1 MRWFKSDLEKI
12 SINEINNMNQF
23 SVLNNFTLQVVV
35 IFIAWYFIS
44 SASSIV
50 NKITLQNYPYPV
62 TVALVS
68 LCYVELCSIPILR
81 LWHIKQPSISNYYLL
96 YYIIPISLGKV
107 IAVVSAY
114 VSVWKVSVSY
124 VQTVKATMPLF
135 AVFSARIV
143 LRERQTKRV
152 YLSLIPIIVGVTVA
166 TFTEL
171 SFDLGGLL
179 SALLST
185 GVYSVLNVFVKK
197 VLEGTDIHPL
207 YLLSLNSRIAAILL
221 FPIWCF
227 RDGLQLWRGVES
239 VKNQPSPHEL
249 NFVIFLMLSGIL
261 SFLQN
266 LCAFILIHRLS
277 ALSYAV
283 ANAAKRITVISA
295 SLFTL
300 RNPVTPT
307 NIFGMLLSIFGVFL
321 YNRAKQHEKKYRTLP
336 KSQTDLTISDVSSVF
351 LNGSAIYND
360 KLTSELPSFNFIE
373 IICCCPK
380 MLLRWAV
387 VVIFIAILICLFIGH
402 SDIQ

>member
-1 MRWFKSDLEKI
+1 
-12 SINEINNMNQF
+12 MNQF
-23 SVLNNFTLQVVV
+23 SALNKFMLQVVV
-35 IFIAWYFIS
+35 TFIAWYFVS

-50 NKITLQNYPYPV
+50 NKITLQNYPYPM

-68 LCYVELCSIPILR
+68 LCFVELCSVPVLR
-81 LWHIKQPSISNYYLL
+81 LWRIKQPSISVHYLI

-107 IAVVSAY
+107 VAVVCAY
-114 VSVWKVSVSY
+114 VSVWKISVSY

-135 AVFSARIV
+135 AVFSARII
-143 LRERQTKRV
+143 LKEHQTKPV
-152 YLSLIPIIVGVTVA
+152 YLSLIPIIIGVAIA

-171 SFDLGGLL
+171 SFDLGGLF

-185 GVYSVLNVFVKK
+185 GIYSVLNVFVKK
-197 VLEGTDIHPL
+197 VLQGTDIHPL

-221 FPIWCF
+221 FPVWCC
-227 RDGLQLWRGVES
+227 RDGLLLWRGVES
-239 VKNQPSPHEL
+239 AKNQPSPHEP

-283 ANAAKRITVISA
+283 ANATKRITVISV
-295 SLFTL
+295 SLLTL
-300 RNPVTPT
+300 HNPVTPA
-307 NIFGMLLSIFGVFL
+307 NVFGMFLSIFGVFL
-321 YNRAKQHEKKYRTLP
+321 YNRAKQFEKEYRTLP
-336 KSQTDLTISDVSSVF
+336 KSQTDLTKSDTSSVS
-351 LNGSAIYND
+351 LHASAIYNE

-380 MLLRWAV
+380 MVLRWAV
-387 VVIFIAILICLFIGH
+387 VAIFITILICLFAGH
-402 SDIQ
+402 PDIW